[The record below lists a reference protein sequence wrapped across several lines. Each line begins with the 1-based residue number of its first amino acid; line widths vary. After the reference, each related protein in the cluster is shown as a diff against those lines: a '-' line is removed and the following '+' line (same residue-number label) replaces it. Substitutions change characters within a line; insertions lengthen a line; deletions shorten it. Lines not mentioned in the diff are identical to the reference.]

1 MVVSAEPATQ
11 MSGHSSSTSVT
22 DSTATSS
29 ALLSTTASHTNNTI
43 STTTT
48 ASQKPAADGGRA
60 ALFTEVRNLIHA
72 NSGSY
77 VKRLAEAIA
86 IPSVSVDLDK
96 RDSCFIMAELLNGWI
111 QQLGGKSDKVLVGF
125 QELDDGQRFDLPPVI
140 LAEFRDGPPRNGK
153 PTLLIYSHYDVQA
166 VDDYNPST
174 SSPTNTSNSDQTTNQ
189 TVGPFPAPWTTDPFA
204 LTERADGIDDYQIN
218 IPSVSATATALAD
231 ATNTTTTTAPAP
243 PEAAIAAPP
252 GGKPIGTATADRSE
266 KPSAFSN
273 VREPLT
279 GDSKLIGRG
288 VACEKAPLLT
298 WLWAVEAFRE
308 VSRELPINVKFM
320 IEGMQESRSECV
332 HDLIQRETT
341 TRDGFLTNIDYVI
354 SPSGSWSTPTRPT
367 LCYGLRGHASF
378 EAEVRTSVSAGNNKP
393 LHSGRWAGALNE
405 PMGDVIHLLN
415 YIQDEIESVPGCGHI
430 NQPPNDHIHPSEQAL
445 YSSIRGDLSDLDIN
459 ITLEEDEE
467 DSGNT
472 TSSSTTA
479 TQTISQSITDEKA
492 VNAITND
499 ANDPQAHARES
510 VAQVLMRKTC
520 VPAFSIH
527 GIEGGYS
534 GSGVKPVIANVASG
548 KFSIRFIPIHLQPQ
562 PQVQPKQGSPEEAAN
577 TNSSAGSTVATT
589 GQAAATTINVDQHDL
604 AAQIEHTVTQMLRQR
619 FDILDS
625 GNELSITSNT
635 CDPWLTSPDSALM
648 RAGQAALLRSFG
660 FRADLL
666 RDGNSLPVIPML
678 QSALGPKC
686 QVMLMPMTI
695 APHDAAAVDESVD
708 KHRYISAIYSAF
720 VLLTELAHEH
730 ADRVS
735 KELAAAPTQRKGPLG
750 RLKDIWYGLS

>member
-1 MVVSAEPATQ
+1 MP
-11 MSGHSSSTSVT
+11 
-22 DSTATSS
+22 
-29 ALLSTTASHTNNTI
+29 
-43 STTTT
+43 TTTT
-48 ASQKPAADGGRA
+48 ASSQKPAADGGRT

-86 IPSVSVDLDK
+86 IPSVSTDLDK
-96 RDSCFIMAELLNGWI
+96 RDSCFVMAELLNGWI

-153 PTLLIYSHYDVQA
+153 PTLLIYSHYDVQG
-166 VDDYNPST
+166 VDDYNSST
-174 SSPTNTSNSDQTTNQ
+174 SSSVNNNNSSTDQTSQ
-189 TVGPFPAPWTTDPFA
+189 TAGGSFPTAWTADPFA
-204 LTERADGIDDYQIN
+204 LTERVNGIDDHQIN
-218 IPSVSATATALAD
+218 IPSVPHPATALAD
-231 ATNTTTTTAPAP
+231 ATNTATTTAP
-243 PEAAIAAPP
+243 PEAAATAST
-252 GGKPIGTATADRSE
+252 GGKPNGTAIADQPE

-273 VREPLT
+273 VKEPLD

-354 SPSGSWSTPTRPT
+354 SPSGSWSTPARPT

-459 ITLEEDEE
+459 ITLDEDDD
-467 DSGNT
+467 DSGNTT
-472 TSSSTTA
+472 TSSSTTI
-479 TQTISQSITDEKA
+479 TQSMSQSITNEKS
-492 VNAITND
+492 VNAIVNEAD
-499 ANDPQAHARES
+499 DSQAHVRES

-534 GSGVKPVIANVASG
+534 GAGVKPVIANVASG
-548 KFSIRFIPIHLQPQ
+548 KFSIRFIPVHLQPQ
-562 PQVQPKQGSPEEAAN
+562 PQLQPKQGSPEEAAM
-577 TNSSAGSTVATT
+577 TNSSTGSTVAANEQTVTT
-589 GQAAATTINVDQHDL
+589 NTNVDQHDL

-619 FDILDS
+619 FDALDS

-686 QVMLMPMTI
+686 QVMMMPMTI
-695 APHDAAAVDESVD
+695 APHDAAAIDESID

-720 VLLTELAHEH
+720 VLITELAHEH

-735 KELAAAPTQRKGPLG
+735 KELAAAPPQRKGPLG